1 MTFHIGKATH
11 LTFMHHRFNIRRSS
25 YKAKNSK
32 LHVVQIAV
40 CIQKRVLCIVIYS
53 FLKKIYEVLAERPI
67 LLEII
72 YIHEFL
78 KSRRV
83 CYRYCALSEV
93 YASKTS
99 FMMLVTP
106 DE

>member
-53 FLKKIYEVLAERPI
+53 FLKKIYEVLAERSI
-67 LLEII
+67 LLTHRD
-72 YIHEFL
+72 YLHT
-78 KSRRV
+78 RV
-83 CYRYCALSEV
+83 SQITQSL
-93 YASKTS
+93 
-99 FMMLVTP
+99 L
-106 DE
+106 

>member
-67 LLEII
+67 LLTHRD
-72 YIHEFL
+72 YL
-78 KSRRV
+78 CTRV
-83 CYRYCALSEV
+83 SQITQSL
-93 YASKTS
+93 
-99 FMMLVTP
+99 L
-106 DE
+106 